1 MQKPNPELPCDL
13 DEFRRVTAKA
23 RDEFSVLID
32 PNMLTPQE
40 LASVTKY
47 GESVGDQFADYDE
60 DPGDTGASSSTAM
73 KTTAGAPVNPK

>member
-1 MQKPNPELPCDL
+1 MQKPNPELPRDL
-13 DEFRRVTAKA
+13 DELRRVTANA

-47 GESVGDQFADYDE
+47 GESVEDHFADYDE
-60 DPGDTGASSSTAM
+60 DLGDTGASSSTT
-73 KTTAGAPVNPK
+73 KEPTEGAPVNPK